1 MSSLKFSLAEMQ
13 ETLRV
18 ANAQTNLYSEA
29 ITTLDTTINQLSS
42 SWITSE
48 IGTYEEFLNRY
59 NEKRQQLF
67 DARDYMIQFCNKLNE
82 QINRFDE
89 TANEIKSS
97 FV

>member
-1 MSSLKFSLAEMQ
+1 MDSLKFSLAEMQ

-48 IGTYEEFLNRY
+48 IGTYEEFLNKY
-59 NEKRQQLF
+59 IEKRQQLF

-89 TANEIKSS
+89 TASEIKNS